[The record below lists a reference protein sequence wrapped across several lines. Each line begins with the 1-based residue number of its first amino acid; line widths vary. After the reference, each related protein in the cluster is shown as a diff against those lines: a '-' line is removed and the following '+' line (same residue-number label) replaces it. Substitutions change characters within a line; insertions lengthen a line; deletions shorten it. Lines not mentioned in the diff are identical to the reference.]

1 MPNRA
6 PSSAATL
13 AIALT
18 TTSLS
23 GIASAGAFDGTTNLV
38 CSAIDVVGCT
48 DGPYCLEGQA
58 RAFELPQFM
67 VIDFENNM
75 IRATAESGY
84 QETSPIRN
92 ADQTEKQMI
101 LQGVEN
107 HRGWTAAVDRHS
119 GDLVV
124 TSAGPGVSFII
135 YGACTT
141 L

>member
-1 MPNRA
+1 MPNRT
-6 PSSAATL
+6 PLSAAML
-13 AIALT
+13 VIALT

-23 GIASAGAFDGTTNLV
+23 GIVSAGAFDGTTNLV

-58 RAFELPQFM
+58 RAFDLPQFM

-75 IRATAESGY
+75 IRATDESGY
-84 QETSPIRN
+84 QETSPIRSS
-92 ADQTEKQMI
+92 DQTEKQMI

-107 HRGWTAAVDRHS
+107 HRGWTAAVDRQS

-124 TSAGPGVSFII
+124 TSAGPRVNFII